1 MQYGKKGEG
10 SGLPLLHG
18 LPITFFKVLFKKD
31 YKVSSID
38 KNAFWAGFP
47 DIILEKTPLSL
58 LIEL

>member
-1 MQYGKKGEG
+1 MQHGKTRGRLRP
-10 SGLPLLHG
+10 SPF
-18 LPITFFKVLFKKD
+18 TWASAYFFKVLFKKD